1 MLFAPR
7 LVDEAIVSIQN
18 AVVISDVSEP
28 DVTLLKFRE
37 DFYFK
42 FGNADQGEKMKP
54 QIDNC
59 STNKILFTKK
69 FFYTPSFEVKNVS
82 YEDDLPA
89 FQLDKAGQDFEEIL
103 LNKEL
108 AKEMFPPNYF
118 MLVE

>member
-1 MLFAPR
+1 LS
-7 LVDEAIVSIQN
+7 LI
-18 AVVISDVSEP
+18 
-28 DVTLLKFRE
+28 K
-37 DFYFK
+37 FK

-89 FQLDKAGQDFEEIL
+89 FQLDKVGQDFEEIL

-108 AKEMFPPNYF
+108 AKEMFPPDYF